1 MHEINK
7 AGLLNKDCIT
17 CNGRTIGENIFG
29 KEIKDHTVIRDIY
42 HPYSKE
48 GGIAVLKGNLALDGC
63 VVKRAAVAEN
73 MMKHKG
79 RARVFDGEEPA
90 LNAIYAGEIT

>member
-29 KEIKDHTVIRDIY
+29 KEIKDHTVIR
-42 HPYSKE
+42 
-48 GGIAVLKGNLALDGC
+48 GIAVLKGNLALDGC